1 MILGVGTDLCDI
13 RRIEKTLA
21 RFDARFAGRV
31 YTAEE
36 RTKADKRGPA
46 RANRYAMFYAA
57 KEACAKALGTGFRDG
72 VFWRD
77 LAVGNLASGQPVMT
91 LSNGALDRLQS
102 LTPEGFAAK
111 IDLSLTDEYPMAHAM
126 VVISA
131 NPLDKP

>member
-13 RRIEKTLA
+13 RRIEKTLERFNA
-21 RFDARFAGRV
+21 RFTARV

-36 RTKADKRGPA
+36 CAKAEKRGAA

-77 LAVGNLASGQPVMT
+77 LAVGNLPSGQPVMT
-91 LSNGALDRLQS
+91 LSNGALNRLQS
-102 LTPEGFAAK
+102 LTPAGFMPK
-111 IDLSLTDEYPMAHAM
+111 IDISLTDEYPMAHAM

-131 NPLDKP
+131 TPKA